1 MEIVSP
7 VRLGVG
13 IVLLLVA
20 IALVPRALKERNFG
34 KFRQG
39 VAICLFGGALFIAA
53 GLGYSIWGS
62 GR

>member
-13 IVLLLVA
+13 IALLVVA
-20 IALVPRALKERNFG
+20 LVLVPRALKERGFG
-34 KFRQG
+34 KMRQG
-39 VAICLFGGALFIAA
+39 AAICLIGGALFIAA
-53 GLGYSIWGS
+53 GFGYSLWG